1 MHGVRT
7 MPRLRELLRAATIPV
22 KLSCVVD
29 ARNWAEVVG
38 ARDSPYLARCAE
50 LGVERVALRRVHD
63 PKQCGGGGG
72 ARPRLLDGGV
82 FEGRRPERHFR
93 SNPVYR
99 VHGVE
104 VTVWD
109 FDATASR
116 SLNLFPDGTI
126 SDEYLLAKAPDTAP
140 SPAAAAA

>member
-1 MHGVRT
+1 MTLGLLEPVRILD
-7 MPRLRELLRAATIPV
+7 PID
-22 KLSCVVD
+22 VD
-29 ARNWAEVVG
+29 AYA
-38 ARDSPYLARCAE
+38 
-50 LGVERVALRRVHD
+50 VHRAVSSKG
-63 PKQCGGGGG
+63 P
-72 ARPRLLDGGV
+72 
-82 FEGRRPERHFR
+82 RRPERHFR